1 MPDCQCFLPNSKYYY
16 KILDDP
22 IRIKHGFQML
32 QKDMYGV
39 VVTHH
44 VSNNEESFAIKLVLA
59 SRAIGP

>member
-1 MPDCQCFLPNSKYYY
+1 
-16 KILDDP
+16 
-22 IRIKHGFQML
+22 ML

-59 SRAIGP
+59 SRAIGPW